1 MLVVLQSCSLVCPL
15 SCCRNSKRMP
25 IDVLDA
31 LKEVVSKQGN
41 KTKDE
46 AEQFVKMLET
56 KKRLQLETWS

>member
-1 MLVVLQSCSLVCPL
+1 
-15 SCCRNSKRMP
+15 MP

-46 AEQFVKMLET
+46 AEQFVKILET

>member
-1 MLVVLQSCSLVCPL
+1 
-15 SCCRNSKRMP
+15 MP